1 MHKILYDHQW
11 QKQITRILK
20 HQIGLLLM
28 KNINDCQLNQK
39 KISSHELLFFWLAEN
54 PTFKSA
60 LARLRAASNSSRISG
75 NIPYK
80 NEKSSCWSGRE

>member
-1 MHKILYDHQW
+1 MITNGKNKLQGIL
-11 QKQITRILK
+11 R
-20 HQIGLLLM
+20 HQIGLLLV

-39 KISSHELLFFWLAEN
+39 KISSHELLLFWLAKN
-54 PTFKSA
+54 ATFKSA